1 MLQGGGGTGSA
12 CGVNQMPNQS
22 AVDKSTV
29 FVIPHTHW
37 DREWYA
43 TFQQFRI
50 RLVHVMDA
58 LLDLLERDPA
68 YTHFNLDAQ
77 TVVLQDYLEIR
88 PEQCELLKKLVRE
101 RRLGVGP
108 WYVLPDE
115 FLVSGEALV
124 HNLQLGHRLA
134 GEFGHVQKVGYIP
147 DTFGHISQLPQI
159 LQGFDIP
166 FAMHFRG
173 LDEGDL
179 KSELWWDSPD
189 GSRVLLRHL
198 PTDMGY
204 ANASALAEDVAE
216 AAADLQAFARYE
228 TRRAASS
235 VLLALNGVDHLPAR
249 EDLPAILEAA
259 NRQPGSPFQFRQASL
274 EDYFAALLTALE
286 GQPLQTVHGELKDA
300 NRTPGRDNRLLPH
313 ILSSRIYN
321 KMQNERAQTL
331 LERWAEPWSA
341 LAWLEG
347 EQYPQAFLWKS
358 WEWLLQNHPH
368 DSIGG
373 CSLDAVHAQMET
385 RFAWS
390 QEIAEEITRERFELL
405 SRKIDLSGLKEDEAA
420 LIVFNNLPWPV
431 EEGITVDIDL
441 WHFFLNQV
449 GSDRWSR
456 ASSAGELPPGAEAPE
471 IFRRRVI
478 EQWYGDMPILPDS
491 KFRGLRIRQLDG
503 GDSLPVQIES
513 MGRAAVL
520 RPLVSGPAGERRG
533 VQVRVSFLAKLPA
546 FGYQVYA
553 VAPAEKPN
561 RPILVAH
568 PHNVLENE
576 HLRVQI
582 AANGTFSIEEKAR
595 GQVCRDLG
603 YFEDG
608 GDCGDGYNYSNPLED
623 RLENSLGLA
632 PHISRLSAGPAV
644 QRYRIDYDW
653 SLPESLDDLRHK
665 RSEARVI
672 CPVSVILSLAEGS
685 PRLDL
690 QVTIDNHACD
700 HRLRMIFP
708 SDVKTQVSQ
717 ASAQFDVVGHPVAV
731 VPVPDEAWV
740 EDAPT
745 TFPQQDWV
753 DLSDGQRGLCIIS
766 QGLPE
771 YEVLNT
777 ERREVAITLLRA
789 VGYLG
794 AGTEMQTTTVGAGP
808 NIATP
813 EAQIQR
819 KLTYS
824 LSVLPHR
831 GTWDQAEV
839 WRQAM
844 IFKNPPRP
852 YTTAMDKNERA
863 RAHGTGP
870 SRRSFLAVNGR
881 NAILSALK
889 KAEQGEALIL
899 RLYNPFN
906 VSTQAEVIL
915 PFAPAHVQLAS
926 LDERPISS
934 KTMDIKPTLTPESIL
949 RIDIP
954 AGKIITLRMQR
965 QHDPD

>member
-1 MLQGGGGTGSA
+1 
-12 CGVNQMPNQS
+12 MPKQS
-22 AVDKSTV
+22 AADKSTV

-43 TFQQFRI
+43 TFQQFRV

-58 LLDLLERDPA
+58 LLDLLEREPS

-77 TVVLQDYLEIR
+77 TVILQDYLEIR
-88 PEQCELLKKLVRE
+88 PEKRELLKKLVLE

-124 HNLQLGHRLA
+124 RNLLLGHRLA

-159 LQGFDIP
+159 LQGFGIP

-179 KSELWWDSPD
+179 KSELWWESPD
-189 GSRVLLRHL
+189 SSRVLLRHL

-204 ANASALAEDVAE
+204 ANASALAEDVTE
-216 AAADLQAFARYE
+216 AASDLQAFARYE
-228 TRRAASS
+228 LRRAASS

-249 EDLPAILEAA
+249 EDLPAILETA
-259 NRQPGSPFQFRQASL
+259 NRQKGTQFHFRQTSL
-274 EDYFAALLTALE
+274 EDYFAALAAALE
-286 GQPLQTVHGELKDA
+286 GRPLQTVFGELRDA

-321 KMQNERAQTL
+321 KMQNERAQNL

-347 EQYPQAFLWKS
+347 EDYPQAFLWKS

-390 QEIAEEITRERFELL
+390 SEIAEEITRERFELL
-405 SRKIDLSGLKEDEAA
+405 ARRVDLSGLKEDEAA
-420 LIVFNNLPWPV
+420 LIVFNNLAWPL

-441 WHFFLNQV
+441 WHFFLDQV
-449 GSDRWSR
+449 ALDRWRR
-456 ASSAGELPPGAEAPE
+456 AAQEGDLPPEAEAPE
-471 IFRRRVI
+471 LFRRRVRQ
-478 EQWYGDMPILPDS
+478 QWYGNPPSLPDS
-491 KFRGLRIRQLDG
+491 KIRGLRIRPLDR
-503 GDSLPVQIES
+503 GDSIPVQIES
-513 MGRAAVL
+513 IGRAAVL
-520 RPLVSGPAGERRG
+520 RPLVSGPASERRG
-533 VQVRVSFLAKLPA
+533 VRVRASFAAKLPA

-553 VAPAEKPN
+553 VAPAENPN
-561 RPILVAH
+561 RPVIVAR

-582 AANGTFSIEEKAR
+582 AANGTFCVEEKAS
-595 GQVCRDLG
+595 GQVYRDLG

-608 GDCGDGYNYSNPLED
+608 GDCGDGYNYSHPLED

-632 PHISRLSAGPAV
+632 PKISRLGAGPAV

-653 SLPESLDDLRHK
+653 SLPESLDDLRRK
-665 RSEARVI
+665 RTEARVA

-690 QVTIDNHACD
+690 QVTVNNHACD
-700 HRLRMIFP
+700 HRLRMVFP
-708 SDVKTQVSQ
+708 SDVNTQASH
-717 ASAQFDVVGHPVAV
+717 ASAQFDVVSHPIRVM
-731 VPVPDEAWV
+731 PVPAEAWV

-745 TFPQQDWV
+745 TFPHQDWV
-753 DLSDGQRGLCIIS
+753 DLSDEHRGFCVIS

-771 YEVLNT
+771 YEVLDS

-789 VGYLG
+789 VGFLG
-794 AGTEMQTTTVGAGP
+794 AGTEMQTTVVGAGP

-819 KLTYS
+819 KLTFS
-824 LSVLPHR
+824 LSLLPHS

-844 IFKNPPRP
+844 TYRNPPRS

-863 RAHGTGP
+863 HARGTGP
-870 SRRSFLAVNGR
+870 ARRSFMTIVGR
-881 NAILSALK
+881 NAVLSALK
-889 KAEQGEALIL
+889 KAEEGEALIL
-899 RLYNPFN
+899 RLCNP
-906 VSTQAEVIL
+906 SEAATEAEINL
-915 PFAPAHVQLAS
+915 PFAPIDVQLAG
-926 LDERPISS
+926 LDERPLS
-934 KTMDIKPTLTPESIL
+934 MRALDNPPTLTPEGTL
-949 RIDIP
+949 RVDIP
-954 AGKIITLRMQR
+954 PAKIVTLRMQR
-965 QHDPD
+965 QHDTD